1 MNKIEL
7 LEKINHVAQER
18 DEQQKR
24 AKNAKEAQ
32 WQSCVQQIKELAPR
46 INTMIEVGQ
55 QMYRKRIYIGEKDY
69 SIIGTGSS
77 LVSKCSKSYRVGFAT
92 VKGLTKD
99 PYWTRFDDR
108 TICPKAIGCTEEI
121 LIDVNGDIIFGF
133 PDKFRSLERAIWWA
147 NNVLQNFDD
156 FEKKFFE
163 YVESL

>member
-1 MNKIEL
+1 MNKVEL
-7 LEKINHVAQER
+7 LEKINHVAQKR

-46 INTMIEVGQ
+46 ISTMIEVGQ
-55 QMYRKRIYIGEKDY
+55 QMYRKRIYIGEKNY
-69 SIIGTGSS
+69 SIIGTGST
-77 LVSKCSKSYRVGFAT
+77 LVSECSKSYKVGFAT
-92 VKGLTKD
+92 AKGLFKYH
-99 PYWTRFDDR
+99 YWKLFDDR
-108 TICPKAIGCTEEI
+108 TICPNAIGCAEEM
-121 LIDVNGDIIFGF
+121 LINAYGDIIYGF

-147 NNVLQNFDD
+147 NHVLQNFDD